1 MMGQAFEI
9 VGVAPEG
16 FTATEPGGM
25 PDVFVPATMNV
36 QALNSRG
43 WSWFRLWL
51 RCRPGVAVAEV
62 QQLLQTAFDEEH
74 RLRLKTLPAD
84 TPQQYIDTFLQEKIM
99 LLPAATG
106 ASGLQK
112 NFRRPLLI
120 LAALVVLVLLIACTN
135 VANLL
140 IAQAMTRGREMAL
153 RVSIGADRWRLIRLV
168 LVESALLAIAASA
181 VGTLFGW
188 WSAPLIVSMLA

>member
-1 MMGQAFEI
+1 
-9 VGVAPEG
+9 
-16 FTATEPGGM
+16 
-25 PDVFVPATMNV
+25 
-36 QALNSRG
+36 
-43 WSWFRLWL
+43 
-51 RCRPGVAVAEV
+51 
-62 QQLLQTAFDEEH
+62 
-74 RLRLKTLPAD
+74 TLPAD

-188 WSAPLIVSMLA
+188 WSAPLIVSMLAPAEDPVRLVLDADWRAVAFAVILASSVTCLFGLAPAI